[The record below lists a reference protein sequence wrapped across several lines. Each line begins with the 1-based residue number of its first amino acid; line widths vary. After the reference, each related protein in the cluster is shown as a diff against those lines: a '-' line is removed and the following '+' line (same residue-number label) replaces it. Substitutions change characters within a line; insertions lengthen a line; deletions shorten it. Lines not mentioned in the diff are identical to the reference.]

1 MKKSMA
7 FPVVF
12 SNHFLNRF
20 HHYASRMPRSNM
32 DCAAS
37 IAPRSA
43 RLSSIAPQA
52 PAVEIQPA
60 LHPGGIGLAQRRVR
74 REFDARA
81 QGEGACGHDDLA
93 VITRHVPWLRRDK
106 CVHGGAL
113 LHALAEGDQ
122 GLFPAQE
129 DGLNDVRARLVG
141 LGALHRS
148 RTR

>member
-1 MKKSMA
+1 M
-7 FPVVF
+7 
-12 SNHFLNRF
+12 
-20 HHYASRMPRSNM
+20 
-32 DCAAS
+32 
-37 IAPRSA
+37 
-43 RLSSIAPQA
+43 
-52 PAVEIQPA
+52 EIQPA

-129 DGLNDVRARLVG
+129 DGLDDVRARLVG
-141 LGALHRS
+141 LGRYIVAELVEERGRKRS
-148 RTR
+148 RFERFTRDMRRMERTHKQFAVVAERTPDLLAGSRVVSR